1 MDKAIVIVV
10 WLGMVLG
17 LAMAGWA
24 GEGGNAAPG
33 PLANPGPTSLPAP
46 AASTETTI
54 GTVSAESIG
63 PGAGS
68 QPGEMDRAA
77 IERLVGNLGSRS
89 RLVRE
94 SAQKRLVEIGLPA
107 VRPLRAAAESDN
119 AEVRAQAMTVLKAI
133 REAGE
138 VCVQELGKVPR
149 PFDTR
154 LFVSPNGQRLAYILK
169 LGGKEALV
177 CDGKQGPAWHSIGNV
192 GPFSRDSKRLPY
204 QARTDGR
211 AYTLSLFAGEED
223 KAAAMNGKDGPGHK
237 DVNHKPS
244 SPDQKR
250 FAYIATDDK
259 GKKFVVLNGQAL
271 KAYEAVWSLV
281 FSPDGKRVAFTARR
295 DGKAMVVCDGK
306 EGPHYPE
313 VFYPMFSPDGK
324 SLAYWA
330 RNAHL
335 KKWFVIW
342 DEKEMTQ
349 LNGEPQLA
357 FSPDGRAL
365 ACATYSGG
373 GLYRFTETVESL
385 AAGHDHASP
394 PGFSPDSRHIACAL
408 GKDMRW
414 WVCVDGKSLAG
425 KYDPENVI
433 CWDGPTGGGTSMTL
447 DSPGFSADGRH
458 VYWKGFRRPP
468 GNLPL
473 GNREHFIVCDGF
485 EGPSHEVLWIP
496 ADFRNNAKR
505 LRYVVRDGENVRL
518 MEFAWPEP
526 MTWQDAVE

>member
-1 MDKAIVIVV
+1 MMKLCGLIVI
-10 WLGMVLG
+10 L
-17 LAMAGWA
+17 MAVTVSMGQ
-24 GEGGNAAPG
+24 
-33 PLANPGPTSLPAP
+33 SPAP
-46 AASTETTI
+46 SALSTGSGRASSGQAPNGASPNGATT
-54 GTVSAESIG
+54 
-63 PGAGS
+63 P
-68 QPGEMDRAA
+68 PGETDRAD

-94 SAQKRLVEIGLPA
+94 SAEKRLVEIGLPA
-107 VRPLRAAAESDN
+107 VRALRAAAGSDD
-119 AEVRAQAMTVLKAI
+119 AEVRARASAVLLAIAQA
-133 REAGE
+133 RE
-138 VCVQELGKVPR
+138 VCVKELGKIPQ
-149 PFDTR
+149 PFGETR

-169 LGGKEALV
+169 LGGKESLV
-177 CDGKQGPAWHSIGNV
+177 FDGRQGPAWHSIGNV

-204 QARTDGR
+204 QASTDGR
-211 AYTLSLFAGEED
+211 AYNLSLFAGEED
-223 KAAAMNGKDGPGHK
+223 KAAPMNGKEGPRSK

-244 SPDQKR
+244 SSDQKR

-259 GKKFVVLNGQAL
+259 GKKFVVLNGQPL

-306 EGPHYPE
+306 EGRHYPE
-313 VFYPMFSPDGK
+313 VFYPMFSPDSK

-330 RNAHL
+330 RSADF
-335 KKWFVIW
+335 KQWFAIW

-385 AAGHDHASP
+385 AAGHDRASKP
-394 PGFSPDSRHIACAL
+394 VFSPDSRHIACAL

-414 WVCVDGKSLAG
+414 WVCVDGKNLAG
-425 KYDPENVI
+425 MYDPENVM
-433 CWDGPTGGGTSMTL
+433 CWDGPTGGGTSMSL
-447 DSPGFSADGRH
+447 NSPGFSADGRH
-458 VYWKGFRRPP
+458 VYWKGFRGPP
-468 GNLPL
+468 GNLPP

-485 EGPSHEVLWIP
+485 EGPPHEDLWIP
-496 ADFRNNAKR
+496 EDFRNHAKS